1 MSADAGGRA
10 DIRFAHP
17 AVDPLGVGTGSR
29 LLLGGLGYDCE
40 TPGRHSVRNQ
50 LINEVFRSP
59 TVPAGAGKCGS
70 I

>member
-29 LLLGGLGYDCE
+29 LLLGGLGYNCE

-50 LINEVFRSP
+50 LINEVSRRP
-59 TVPAGAGKCGS
+59 VVPARASQRGG

>member
-1 MSADAGGRA
+1 MSAKAGWGTNIGLA
-10 DIRFAHP
+10 QA
-17 AVDPLGVGTGSR
+17 AVDARRVGTDPS